1 MKTDPTFKSDLY
13 ELCSIW
19 QDYHKNGYDVMAVIH
34 KKICNFH
41 FSIHSTLSVLKETV
55 KHSNVKITFPL
66 N

>member
-19 QDYHKNGYDVMAVIH
+19 QDYHKNGYDVMAVIY
-34 KKICNFH
+34 KEIRTFH
-41 FSIHSTLSVLKETV
+41 FSIHLTLSVLKETV
-55 KHSNVKITFPL
+55 KYSYVKITFPW